1 MDKNKFLNL
10 CREVSKLPEGVLH
23 IRKNVPKK
31 LQVIY
36 DGTAYYPL
44 TLYPNF
50 KSEPYTLMAALHS
63 LKANSFISI
72 PLSDVKGA
80 EE

>member
-1 MDKNKFLNL
+1 MDKNKYFNL

-23 IRKNVPKK
+23 IRENVPKK

-44 TLYPNF
+44 TLYPEYKNGEYKF
-50 KSEPYTLMAALHS
+50 MAVLHS
-63 LKANSFISI
+63 LKANSFISV

>member
-1 MDKNKFLNL
+1 MDKKKFLNL
-10 CREVSKLPEGVLH
+10 CREVSKLPEGMLH
-23 IRKNVPKK
+23 IRENVPKK

-44 TLYPNF
+44 TLYPEYKNGEY
-50 KSEPYTLMAALHS
+50 KLMAVLHS
-63 LKANSFISI
+63 LKANGFISVS
-72 PLSDVKGA
+72 LSDVKGA